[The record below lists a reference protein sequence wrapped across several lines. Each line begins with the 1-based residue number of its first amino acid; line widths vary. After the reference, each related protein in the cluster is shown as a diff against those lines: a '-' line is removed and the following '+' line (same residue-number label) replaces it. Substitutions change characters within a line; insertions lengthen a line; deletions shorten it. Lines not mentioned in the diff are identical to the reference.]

1 MFPSHFLAYEFRFDT
16 FQNEGGEM
24 NNYRKGGEIKKMI
37 TEDFTA
43 LTIIILFISY
53 ILINRGMR

>member
-16 FQNEGGEM
+16 FQNERGEM

>member
-16 FQNEGGEM
+16 FKNERGEM

-37 TEDFTA
+37 TEDLAT

-53 ILINRGMR
+53 ILINRQMK